1 MAGKAKAPWTFPQHG
16 GTCLRRQPSGRLALG
31 TLGITDSGSKWFDS
45 AGRRWSSPWFW
56 VAVIGVAAALFILG
70 RATQAEAAGVRAGA
84 RPPASQIGH
93 PLRPGTGSP
102 PVTKP
107 NETPPA
113 GKQPA
118 PPVESTPSQLP
129 KPAPPPPKARPG
141 SISVPL
147 ARPATAT
154 PGGTASAPPPAP
166 APARVAYTRP
176 DPMTSALP
184 SQPQA
189 AQGNGGRSAGPALAL
204 GHPRTET
211 AALGVNAA
219 PEFRSPVCCGQPLF
233 GRVALPLGTGFA
245 DSSALADKG
254 PAPSHPPLPGS
265 PRWPSSVLDGH
276 GMMASVARSGKSS
289 VAWAALLVALV
300 CLLQPTRRR
309 FRPPGQMVRLAPASL
324 IERPG

>member
-1 MAGKAKAPWTFPQHG
+1 MDQAKAPWTFPRHG
-16 GTCLRRQPSGRLALG
+16 GAWLKTEAVGKTGLG
-31 TLGITDSGSKWFDS
+31 KLGITDLGSTWFGS
-45 AGRRWSSPWFW
+45 AARRWSSPWFW
-56 VAVIGVAAALFILG
+56 VGVIGVAAALFILG

-84 RPPASQIGH
+84 QPPGSQIRH
-93 PLRPGTGSP
+93 PLGPGNGRP

-107 NETPPA
+107 NEAPPA
-113 GKQPA
+113 VKQPA
-118 PPVESTPSQLP
+118 LPVDSTPSQLP

-141 SISVPL
+141 SASVPP
-147 ARPATAT
+147 ARLATAT
-154 PGGTASAPPPAP
+154 PQGTASAPPPPP
-166 APARVAYTRP
+166 APARVAPARAE
-176 DPMTSALP
+176 PMASALP

-189 AQGNGGRSAGPALAL
+189 VRGNGGRSAGSALAL
-204 GHPRTET
+204 GRTET

-219 PEFRSPVCCGQPLF
+219 PELRSPVCCGHPLF
-233 GRVALPLGTGFA
+233 GRVTLPLGTGSA
-245 DSSALADKG
+245 DSSALAGKG
-254 PAPSHPPLPGS
+254 AAPSHPPSPGS
-265 PRWPSSVLDGH
+265 PRWPSFVLDGH

>member
-1 MAGKAKAPWTFPQHG
+1 MASEAKAPWTFPRHG
-16 GTCLRRQPSGRLALG
+16 GLFSRRQPPGRLALG
-31 TLGITDSGSKWFDS
+31 KLRITDLGSKWFDS

-56 VAVIGVAAALFILG
+56 VAVIGVAAALVILG

-84 RPPASQIGH
+84 QPPASQIGH
-93 PLRPGTGSP
+93 PLGPGTGRP

-107 NETPPA
+107 NEAPPA
-113 GKQPA
+113 VRQPA
-118 PPVESTPSQLP
+118 PPVESTPSQPP
-129 KPAPPPPKARPG
+129 KPAPPPTKAHPG
-141 SISVPL
+141 STSVPP

-154 PGGTASAPPPAP
+154 PGGSASAPPPA
-166 APARVAYTRP
+166 AARVAHTKP

-184 SQPQA
+184 SQPQTIR
-189 AQGNGGRSAGPALAL
+189 GNGGRSAGPAQAL
-204 GHPRTET
+204 GHPRTES
-211 AALGVNAA
+211 AALGANAA
-219 PEFRSPVCCGQPLF
+219 PEFRSPVCCGHPLF
-233 GRVALPLGTGFA
+233 GRVALPVGTGSA
-245 DSSALADKG
+245 DSSALTGKG
-254 PAPSHPPLPGS
+254 PAPSHPPSPGS

-309 FRPPGQMVRLAPASL
+309 FWPPGQMVLLAPATL